1 MPATGNSYLKRTKSS
16 YFLGSQVGGGPRDF
30 RVLEA
35 SRGPRQGREGTVGG
49 SSLKKGTHVLPV
61 FLGLADCPSERLRD
75 AFIHVQISCNLWP
88 FVLVILSEES
98 ARLYFLEYYTKP
110 YCRFGPFL
118 VGLLLSVFMHHH
130 QAGILRTKVH
140 GSSLPRCRNQLH
152 LGQTALGQAL
162 PKPWA
167 AGRLPGT

>member
-1 MPATGNSYLKRTKSS
+1 M
-16 YFLGSQVGGGPRDF
+16 FW
-30 RVLEA
+30 
-35 SRGPRQGREGTVGG
+35 
-49 SSLKKGTHVLPV
+49 
-61 FLGLADCPSERLRD
+61 GLADCPGERLRD
-75 AFIHVQISCNLWP
+75 AFTHVQISCNLWP
-88 FVLVILSEES
+88 FVLVFFSEEA

-118 VGLLLSVFMHHH
+118 VGLLLSVFMHQH
-130 QAGILRTKVH
+130 QADILRTKVH
-140 GSSLPRCRNQLH
+140 VSSLPHCRNQLH